1 MTGIGGWLKMKF
13 VEGLDGLWVVVVVVV
28 VEVKRN

>member
-13 VEGLDGLWVVVVVVV
+13 VEGLDGLWVVVA